1 MRGLASKI
9 REPLHMLMLSRS
21 SSELAVRTEGENCS
35 LSASLAQATPFQY
48 KAKTDCKVA
57 GALGNA

>member
-1 MRGLASKI
+1 
-9 REPLHMLMLSRS
+9 MLMLSRS

-35 LSASLAQATPFQY
+35 LSASLTQRPLLSSIKLRQAARLP
-48 KAKTDCKVA
+48 